1 MQNALIETNNVT
13 NLANVAVGGNVITFD
28 STSSKLKSFEERL
41 DQAAIE
47 ASVWENGAYADSNT
61 ILYGVFKKAYELY
74 RELTIGDNGSISAKK
89 QSLKDYMANKAMNGY
104 EGKPLT
110 QKIIRCV
117 FGNRDRRRISTYHT
131 VLRYIIAQKWS
142 PEQVVDA
149 IREAGGV
156 QEISLGHPKGYISP
170 KNRAAA
176 ADKVVS
182 STALATLSGDKL
194 AQFYSVEKIGDKF
207 AAVVTQN
214 SDGSFTVNCIVDS
227 NTAVN
232 ATLAAYYGKN
242 KTALKDTA
250 EAKAEA
256 DKAATAEDHLAA
268 AKAA

>member
-1 MQNALIETNNVT
+1 MQNAIVETNTVNT
-13 NLANVAVGGNVITFD
+13 LANVAIESNVITFD
-28 STSSKLKSFEERL
+28 STSLKLKSFEERL
-41 DQAAIE
+41 EQAAVE
-47 ASVWENGAYADSNT
+47 ASAWELGAYADSNT

-74 RELTIGDNGSISAKK
+74 RELTIGESIAAKK
-89 QSLKDYMANKAMNGY
+89 EALKGYMANKAMNGY

-142 PEQVVDA
+142 PEQVVDG
-149 IREAGGV
+149 IRNAGGV
-156 QEISLGHPKGYISP
+156 QEISLGHPASYVSP

-176 ADKVVS
+176 ASKAVS
-182 STALATLSGDKL
+182 SNTLATLSGDKL
-194 AQFYSVEKIGDKF
+194 AQFFDVEKIGDKV
-207 AAVVTQN
+207 AAVLTQN

-232 ATLAAYYGKN
+232 AALAAYYGQN
-242 KTALKDTA
+242 KEALKDSVV
-250 EAKAEA
+250 AKANA
-256 DKAATAEDHLAA
+256 DKAALAEGRLAA